1 MTHGIDC
8 FAKNKIFERGVPVCT
23 NYQHIGFFFSYN
35 TADLTGTITITITQ
49 LRPKFCQNLTKYFS
63 IHRAHLIGSTLSQAG
78 SPALD

>member
-1 MTHGIDC
+1 MSNCSDFC
-8 FAKNKIFERGVPVCT
+8 SLYKKRARERDS
-23 NYQHIGFFFSYN
+23 I
-35 TADLTGTITITITQ
+35 TGTITITITQ